1 MNEVKRCMH
10 DPFLDIIGQHLIY
23 FLSVETIRLTV
34 ISTPLYDLLQ
44 LKKWTHVANFQSKR
58 HYHVYFV

>member
-1 MNEVKRCMH
+1 MH

-58 HYHVYFV
+58 QYHVYFV